1 MSMDCN
7 ACSEKERQHE
17 AINLNEML
25 PLSCLDGELSLGNCR
40 FENSMD
46 TFALKLSYKD
56 DTGSIS
62 LTVLK
67 QYKTQNTLKLIAFRL
82 DNESSVSGLNGRA
95 SNQ

>member
-7 ACSEKERQHE
+7 ACSEKETQHE

-25 PLSCLDGELSLGNCR
+25 PLSCLDGKLSLGNYR
-40 FENSMD
+40 FEKSMD
-46 TFALKLSYKD
+46 TFALKLSSKD
-56 DTGSIS
+56 DAGSIS

-67 QYKTQNTLKLIAFRL
+67 QYKNTKHIKTIAFRL

-95 SNQ
+95 SNE